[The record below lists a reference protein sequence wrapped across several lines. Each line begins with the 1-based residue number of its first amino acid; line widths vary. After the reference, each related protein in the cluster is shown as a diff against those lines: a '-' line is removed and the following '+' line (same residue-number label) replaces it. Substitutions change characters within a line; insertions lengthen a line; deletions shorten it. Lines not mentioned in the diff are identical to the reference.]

1 MQAASVQNEQIG
13 TRADAVVERALGPFS
28 GRKSVKKAQ
37 NGAFAAFFARF
48 QSSDNARG
56 RARSPRDGADLA
68 PERASSRKAGADSR
82 SQHLGAQLE
91 SSNIRLERA
100 EHLAVHSRDG
110 RVAEL
115 PESLRNGEGD
125 AKASKAR
132 AKDRLADAGAETAAQ
147 LLPAAGAP
155 VAGNGKPIQLRG
167 EGGDEPRTERS
178 EASSRKRG
186 RTRGEAG
193 SEPDLRVVDLRLKL
207 EAPSARDAQPNPR
220 DGAGELSALQGRA
233 DGAGEGSGKSEAP
246 AGMEAARGKS
256 FSDMLAARLG
266 SDGAVDIVKAAQIV
280 LKDGDSGLIRLR
292 LEPESLGGVKIELR
306 LAEKSIEGRILVES
320 EEAKA
325 AFEKALDGLKDAF
338 AREGFESSSLEVSV
352 GSEGRE
358 GNPGTGPGEDSG
370 PFWSERLSS
379 FDRAVPTE
387 RAIEARRAEGRVDIL
402 A

>member
-1 MQAASVQNEQIG
+1 MQAAPVQNSQAGPGANAGIEG
-13 TRADAVVERALGPFS
+13 GRGPFS
-28 GRKSVKKAQ
+28 GRKSARKGA

-48 QSSDNARG
+48 QSADKAGGSAQ
-56 RARSPRDGADLA
+56 AARDGKAA
-68 PERASSRKAGADSR
+68 RPERAASRAPR
-82 SQHLGAQLE
+82 SFAETPQGE
-91 SSNIRLERA
+91 SPHEAARLRPA
-100 EHLAVHSRDG
+100 K
-110 RVAEL
+110 AEL
-115 PESLRNGEGD
+115 SPAREADALDPSAADGAKSVERD
-125 AKASKAR
+125 AKASRIRAR
-132 AKDRLADAGAETAAQ
+132 ELKPDGALEGAAAALQGAALPKPEAAASAQARKESTEEPSAGTIE
-147 LLPAAGAP
+147 
-155 VAGNGKPIQLRG
+155 
-167 EGGDEPRTERS
+167 EG
-178 EASSRKRG
+178 SRKRG
-186 RTRGEAG
+186 KTRRDESSGPE
-193 SEPDLRVVDLRLKL
+193 LRVVDLRLKL
-207 EAPSARDAQPNPR
+207 EAPSAPDAQHGPR
-220 DGAGELSALQGRA
+220 DGGGEFSTLQGRA
-233 DGAGEGSGKSEAP
+233 EGAGEGSGKADAP
-246 AGMEAARGKS
+246 SGMEAARGKS
-256 FSDMLAARLG
+256 FTEVLAARLG
-266 SDGAVDIVKAAQIV
+266 SEGAVDIVKAAQIV

-358 GNPGTGPGEDSG
+358 GNPGAGPGEDSG

>member
-1 MQAASVQNEQIG
+1 MQAVPVQNHQS
-13 TRADAVVERALGPFS
+13 GPPPEAGAARGASLFAGRKS
-28 GRKSVKKAQ
+28 GRKLPG
-37 NGAFAAFFARF
+37 GAFAALFARLE
-48 QSSDNARG
+48 SAGASEGAANAARAGKGARSERAAAGKAGLRADAPPTEIQGEAAKSLVPRPEVQAARTAEAGG
-56 RARSPRDGADLA
+56 RAAAEDAKSADRELKAARLKPKERQPDAGTEIPAA
-68 PERASSRKAGADSR
+68 PIQAAAAPKPAAGS
-82 SQHLGAQLE
+82 GAQLAKE
-91 SSNIRLERA
+91 A
-100 EHLAVHSRDG
+100 
-110 RVAEL
+110 
-115 PESLRNGEGD
+115 GD
-125 AKASKAR
+125 
-132 AKDRLADAGAETAAQ
+132 
-147 LLPAAGAP
+147 
-155 VAGNGKPIQLRG
+155 
-167 EGGDEPRTERS
+167 EGGSGKLEETSRRRGKTRRDE
-178 EASSRKRG
+178 
-186 RTRGEAG
+186 G
-193 SEPDLRVVDLRLKL
+193 SGPELRVVDLRLKL
-207 EAPSARDAQPNPR
+207 DAPSAQDAQAGPR
-220 DGAGELSALQGRA
+220 DGGGELSALQGRA
-233 DGAGEGSGKSEAP
+233 EGAGEGGGKADAP

-256 FSDMLAARLG
+256 FTEVLAARLG
-266 SDGAVDIVKAAQIV
+266 SEGAVDIVKAAQIV

-358 GNPGTGPGEDSG
+358 GNPGAGPGEDSG